1 MENFLTNE
9 DNPAGRNISAGK
21 EVKLDY
27 VCLIGRK
34 VCLLKARLKGGD
46 DVTDSVG
53 LLISILVR
61 YPQVA
66 AINFDPEEHLL
77 KFDFICA
84 RAVEEAEMQQFEAH
98 VLDYIQAFNYLE
110 KKEIPLVEIT
120 HQVFNELTV
129 IEIKRDVETL
139 ALDEI
144 NLVAEVFYQFW
155 ERDLISDQG
164 ENLIEEDLVVQD
176 EIIEH
181 MLESVKDSVGN
192 KKLYAFR
199 EEGRVLVFNK

>member
-1 MENFLTNE
+1 
-9 DNPAGRNISAGK
+9 
-21 EVKLDY
+21 
-27 VCLIGRK
+27 
-34 VCLLKARLKGGD
+34 VCLLQARLKGGE
-46 DVTDSVG
+46 DVNDSVG

-61 YPQVA
+61 YPEVA

-77 KFDFICA
+77 KFNFICS
-84 RAVEEAEMQQFEAH
+84 RAVDEEEMQQFEIH
-98 VLDYIQAFNYLE
+98 VLDHIRAFNYLE
-110 KKEIPLVEIT
+110 KKEVPLVEIT
-120 HQVFNELTV
+120 HQAFDDLTV

-139 ALDEI
+139 AQDEI
-144 NLVAEVFYQFW
+144 NLVVEVFYQYW
-155 ERDLISDQG
+155 EKDLISDLG
-164 ENLIEEDLVVQD
+164 DNLIEEELVVQD

>member
-1 MENFLTNE
+1 MQ
-9 DNPAGRNISAGK
+9 
-21 EVKLDY
+21 
-27 VCLIGRK
+27 
-34 VCLLKARLKGGD
+34 ARLKGGE

-84 RAVEEAEMQQFEAH
+84 RAVEENEMRQFKGH
-98 VLDYIQAFNYLE
+98 VLDHIQAFNYLE
-110 KKEIPLVEIT
+110 KKEIPLVEIN
-120 HQVFNELTV
+120 HQVFNDLTV

-144 NLVAEVFYQFW
+144 NLVAEVFYQYW
-155 ERDLISDQG
+155 EKDLISDSG
-164 ENLIEEDLVVQD
+164 EHLIEEDLVVQD

-181 MLESVKDSVGN
+181 MLESVRGSVGN

>member
-1 MENFLTNE
+1 MQ
-9 DNPAGRNISAGK
+9 
-21 EVKLDY
+21 
-27 VCLIGRK
+27 
-34 VCLLKARLKGGD
+34 ARLKGGEN
-46 DVTDSVG
+46 VTDSVG

-84 RAVEEAEMQQFEAH
+84 RAVEGNEMRQFETH
-98 VLDYIQAFNYLE
+98 VLDHIRALNFLE
-110 KKEIPLVEIT
+110 KREIPLVEIT
-120 HQVFNELTV
+120 HQVFNDLTV

-144 NLVAEVFYQFW
+144 NLVAEVFYQYW
-155 ERDLISDQG
+155 ERDLISDPG
-164 ENLIEEDLVVQD
+164 EHLIEEDLVVQD

-181 MLESVKDSVGN
+181 MLESVRDSVGN